1 MTPRRRALVT
11 GGSRGIG
18 RGVVLALSAAGF
30 DVAATARTES
40 GLHETVAQSAG
51 TVVALIAD
59 IGDTD
64 ACAALP
70 SRAAEALGGHVEV
83 VVHAAGISP
92 TSPVGELTLEAWDEC
107 LRVNVTAA
115 FLLAREAGPAMVDAG
130 WGRIINIGSLYS
142 RMGPALTVAYTASKH
157 ALLGLTRVLA
167 NEFVRGGVT
176 ANTIVP
182 GWVDTEMTRTEIARA
197 ADLRGMSDEKLLKNI
212 LRTQPIGRMVTTAEV
227 AALVAFL
234 CSDAAAAI
242 TGQAYNIDGGS
253 YQA

>member
-1 MTPRRRALVT
+1 
-11 GGSRGIG
+11 
-18 RGVVLALSAAGF
+18 
-30 DVAATARTES
+30 
-40 GLHETVAQSAG
+40 
-51 TVVALIAD
+51 
-59 IGDTD
+59 
-64 ACAALP
+64 
-70 SRAAEALGGHVEV
+70 
-83 VVHAAGISP
+83 
-92 TSPVGELTLEAWDEC
+92 
-107 LRVNVTAA
+107 
-115 FLLAREAGPAMVDAG
+115 
-130 WGRIINIGSLYS
+130 
-142 RMGPALTVAYTASKH
+142 
-157 ALLGLTRVLA
+157 
-167 NEFVRGGVT
+167 VRGGVT